1 MRFTELTVLLPCHS
15 LEDFP
20 VYHEGAAA
28 DELLGAWCAPWH
40 PALLASAGAVP
51 NWQRI
56 DVPPETLAGRLIVTP
71 PFCLDRLPAGFV
83 ARAKSEGACLVQEP
97 DRDRAVAAAL
107 AALDG
112 GDAGVE
118 EALAADFLALGFCRL
133 QIELLTR
140 HMRFSTNIDETH
152 FEREAVAAAQAAVGH
167 DGVAARE
174 HLLQCFDTLYE
185 ARKHF
190 YPVDV
195 YLVDVTLLAATT
207 LGENL
212 QRELAG
218 GTPTNLLGPMS
229 LLSALANQHPESWS
243 SLTAAIDAATACVL
257 GDEPE
262 ESELPLLP
270 LETAL
275 ASLDA
280 GVRQY
285 TALLGRGPRVYARRR
300 AGLGP
305 ALPQLL
311 TKLAFQGALHFT
323 LDDGRFPLAP
333 QSKTR
338 WEGLDSSVLDV
349 LARVPCDAARP
360 ESFLG
365 LSRRMA
371 DAMDTDH
378 VATVI
383 FAHWPHGG
391 SPWHDVLRRVA
402 RLSPVLGKFMLLDD
416 YFSHTDMP
424 GRLSKFEPD
433 DYRTPYLQQ
442 AIVRGQPDPISRY
455 VVAHRSQAERAAV
468 QAILTLD
475 DLIVGKTAGVE
486 ASCADGDAADAGEES
501 RTGSETAQRRGQP
514 HFAAGTSQ
522 NWDSPRSFETGSK
535 TPLTAA
541 LGRLAAWLPRT
552 AAPPSPRY
560 LVVNTLSVSRSIGL
574 EVPRLE
580 HPPEIRTPVVAAGLA
595 AERKFAVVDVPPLGF
610 AWIEPGGS
618 PPAAS
623 RVKPLAQDNVLR
635 NEFFEATISR
645 TTGGIQSLYSFNQRG
660 NQLSQQI
667 AFRMPQADAEA
678 CYSSMRADAVEVS
691 AACAACG
698 EIVSRG
704 ALVDGQG
711 RRLAGFRQIVQVW
724 SGSRLLRIEIELDGL
739 EEPRADPWNAYYAA
753 RFAWPEETAGLYRG
767 VALARQKTTATRLEA
782 PEYVT
787 IDNGSGTTSILTG
800 GLPYHRLSEPRM
812 LDTLL
817 VVRGE
822 TARRFSLAV
831 GVDLPN
837 PAAAA
842 VEFITPC
849 AALFDDGS
857 PPATSSGWF
866 FHLSAK
872 NVVATH
878 WQPLVDT
885 GAPESATDGAQRAIT
900 GFRARLLETAGRAG
914 RVTLRAFRQ
923 VAHARQVDFLG
934 ETLLEVPVEDDKI
947 MLDFAAHEW
956 IEVEARWSR

>member
-56 DVPPETLAGRLIVTP
+56 DVPPETLAGRLVVAP

-83 ARAKSEGACLVQEP
+83 ARAKSEGACVVHEAN
-97 DRDRAVAAAL
+97 RDAAVAAAL

-112 GDAGVE
+112 GDAGVDA
-118 EALAADFLALGFCRL
+118 ALAADFLALGFCRL

-152 FEREAVAAAQAAVGH
+152 FEREVVAAAQAAVGH
-167 DGVAARE
+167 DTNAARE
-174 HLLQCFDTLYE
+174 HLQQCFDTLYE

-195 YLVDVTLLAATT
+195 YLVDITLLAATT
-207 LGENL
+207 LGQSL
-212 QRELAG
+212 QQELAG
-218 GTPTNLLGPMS
+218 ATPTNLLGPTA
-229 LLSALANQHPESWS
+229 LLSELAKEHPDTWS
-243 SLTAAIDAATACVL
+243 SLTAAIDAGTACVL
-257 GDEPE
+257 GGEPE

-275 ASLDA
+275 ASLSA
-280 GVRQY
+280 GVQKY
-285 TALLGRGPRVYARRR
+285 TSLLGRGPRVYGRRR

-305 ALPQLL
+305 TLPQLL

-323 LDDGRFPLAP
+323 LDDGRFPLGP

-349 LARVPCDAARP
+349 LARVPCDAAKP

-371 DAMDTDH
+371 DAMDSDQ

-383 FAHWPHGG
+383 FAHWPHGS
-391 SPWHDVLRRVA
+391 SPWHDALRRVA

-455 VVAHRSQAERAAV
+455 VVLHRSQAERAAL
-468 QAILTLD
+468 QAISTLGE
-475 DLIVGKTAGVE
+475 LIVGKTDAEACCAHGNADSAGE
-486 ASCADGDAADAGEES
+486 ASK
-501 RTGSETAQRRGQP
+501 TAL
-514 HFAAGTSQ
+514 
-522 NWDSPRSFETGSK
+522 NV
-535 TPLTAA
+535 A
-541 LGRLAAWLPRT
+541 LGRLAALLPRT
-552 AAPPSPRY
+552 PAPTSPRY
-560 LVVNTLSVSRSIGL
+560 LVVNPLSFSRSIGL

-580 HPPEIRTPVVAAGLA
+580 YPPEVKAPVVGAGLG
-595 AERKFAVVDVPPLGF
+595 AERKFAVVDVPALGF
-610 AWIEPGGS
+610 AWVESGGS
-618 PPAAS
+618 APAAS
-623 RVKPLAQDNVLR
+623 RVKPLAEDNVLR

-645 TTGGIQSLYSFNQRG
+645 TTGGIQSLYSFRQRG

-678 CYSSMRADAVEVS
+678 GYSSMRAESVDVS
-691 AACAACG
+691 AASAACG

-711 RRLAGFRQIVQVW
+711 RRLAGFRQTTRVW
-724 SGSRLLRIEIELDGL
+724 SGSRLLGIEIELDGL
-739 EEPRADPWNAYYAA
+739 EELRADPWNSYYAA
-753 RFAWPEETAGLYRG
+753 RFAWPEETADLYRG

-787 IDNGSGTTSILTG
+787 IDNGSGATSILTG

-842 VEFITPC
+842 VEFITPGTVW
-849 AALFDDGS
+849 FDEGS
-857 PPATSSGWF
+857 PPAASSGWF
-866 FHLSAK
+866 FHVSAK

-885 GAPESATDGAQRAIT
+885 GAPESATSGKHAII

-914 RVTLRAFRQ
+914 RVTLRAFRG

-956 IEVEARWSR
+956 IEVEVHWSR